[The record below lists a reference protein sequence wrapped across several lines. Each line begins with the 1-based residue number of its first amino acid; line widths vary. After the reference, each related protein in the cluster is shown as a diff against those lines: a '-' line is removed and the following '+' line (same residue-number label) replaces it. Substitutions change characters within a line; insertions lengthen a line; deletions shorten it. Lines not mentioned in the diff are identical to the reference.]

1 MDCAICQKQGRVVYE
16 DAEIIAILL
25 SKGIKEG
32 HIAISSKKHV
42 NIISQVSDETIAKM
56 YLLAKKIAGTY
67 SALNTGSFN
76 IIANNQGEE
85 EFHFALNLIPRT
97 EGDNLNFQWT
107 PKQIPPEQ
115 LGQIFDTIKAIP
127 INPVEAKKAEAK
139 LVKKVEMDAD
149 GQEDNYMLNQF
160 RRVP

>member
-1 MDCAICQKQGRVVYE
+1 MDCAICNKQGRVVYE
-16 DAEIIAILL
+16 DAEIMAILL

-42 NIISQVSDETIAKM
+42 NIISQVGDETIAKM
-56 YLLAKKIAGTY
+56 YILAKKIAGAY
-67 SALNTGSFN
+67 AALNTSSFN
-76 IIANNQGEE
+76 IVANNRSDE
-85 EFHFALNLIPRT
+85 EFHFALNLIPRS
-97 EGDNLNFQWT
+97 EGDNINFQWN

-115 LGQIFDTIKAIP
+115 LGQIFDMIKAIP
-127 INPVEAKKAEAK
+127 INPVESKKTEAK
-139 LVKKVEMDAD
+139 QAKKVEIDAD